1 MKLNIKGF
9 VFDMDGTM
17 FDTEQ
22 ISVKSWQYAGEKFK
36 INIPLDFM
44 LSIMGLSSA
53 SIRKLF
59 IEKYE
64 GINYDAFRE
73 TNVKYAMELIEKDG
87 VPIKPGL
94 FPLLDTIKKRGLKCA
109 VATSTNHER
118 AIAHLELSKTLPYF
132 DAVITGD
139 MIENGKPAPD
149 IFLRATDAM
158 QLPPNDCIALEDS
171 RNGILSARAAG
182 LVPILIPDMIPPDNT
197 MRSAAY
203 RILPSLNEVLSL
215 L

>member
-22 ISVKSWQYAGEKFK
+22 ISVKSWQYAGEKFG
-36 INIPLDFM
+36 IDIPLDFM
-44 LSIMGLSSA
+44 LSIMGLSSS

-59 IEKYE
+59 VEKY
-64 GINYDAFRE
+64 GGVNYDAFRE

-132 DAVITGD
+132 DTVITGD

-171 RNGILSARAAG
+171 RNGILAARAAG

>member
-94 FPLLDTIKKRGLKCA
+94 FPLLDNPHRISSFGQQMRCSCRQTI
-109 VATSTNHER
+109 V
-118 AIAHLELSKTLPYF
+118 
-132 DAVITGD
+132 
-139 MIENGKPAPD
+139 
-149 IFLRATDAM
+149 
-158 QLPPNDCIALEDS
+158 
-171 RNGILSARAAG
+171 
-182 LVPILIPDMIPPDNT
+182 
-197 MRSAAY
+197 
-203 RILPSLNEVLSL
+203 
-215 L
+215 

>member
-22 ISVKSWQYAGEKFK
+22 ISVKSWQYAGEKFG
-36 INIPLDFM
+36 IDIPLDFM
-44 LSIMGLSSA
+44 LSIMGLSSS

-59 IEKYE
+59 VEKYE
-64 GINYDAFRE
+64 GVNYDAFRE

-94 FPLLDTIKKRGLKCA
+94 FPLLDAIKKLGLKCA

-171 RNGILSARAAG
+171 RNGILAARAAG

-203 RILPSLNEVLSL
+203 QILPSLNDVLSL